1 MQYEALAQQ
10 IESVLDDPRPASAQI
25 KDDQLRRRLAESAR
39 KLGIFLEE
47 PRHTMRRLGHVH
59 FRLPLLV
66 ISLDVGL
73 FATLAAESR
82 AFTSAELSVKT
93 GISLS
98 LLRTCF
104 LL

>member
-47 PRHTMRRLGHVH
+47 PRHNMRRLRHV
-59 FRLPLLV
+59 V
-66 ISLDVGL
+66 IMRNRPFVFLE
-73 FATLAAESR
+73 LALMIDST
-82 AFTSAELSVKT
+82 FGFPCLSSA
-93 GISLS
+93 
-98 LLRTCF
+98 
-104 LL
+104 